1 MKHNEANG
9 EDNRDGHNENHSWN
23 NGAEGETKDGA
34 VLSARRADV
43 KALLAS
49 LFLSRG
55 TVMLTAGD
63 EGGRS
68 QEGNNNAYCQDNAI
82 TWLHWDRL
90 DDGLIEHTAMLS
102 AIRKRFPALGETSF
116 WSGAGDIEWRTL
128 AGAPM
133 TVGDWEAPFA
143 GSLLVLLKTPDLQQ
157 QRIVRVA
164 IAINRTHGE
173 QALALPPPEA
183 RDWTS
188 LLCANHPVS
197 GLLNARSVE
206 IFVEKH

>member
-1 MKHNEANG
+1 MDLVSHTVKHNEANG

-23 NGAEGETKDGA
+23 NGAEGETTDGA

-68 QEGNNNAYCQDNAI
+68 QNGNNNAYCQDNAI
-82 TWLHWDRL
+82 TWVHWDRL
-90 DDGLIEHTAMLS
+90 DDGLML
-102 AIRKRFPALGETSF
+102 AI
-116 WSGAGDIEWRTL
+116 
-128 AGAPM
+128 
-133 TVGDWEAPFA
+133 
-143 GSLLVLLKTPDLQQ
+143 LKTPDLQQ
-157 QRIVRVA
+157 QRIVHLA

-173 QALALPPPEA
+173 QALALPPPEG
-183 RDWTS
+183 RDWTN
-188 LLCANHPVS
+188 LLFTNHPATS
-197 GLLNARSVE
+197 LIHPRSVE